1 MNQPMGMPW
10 QERSGPKD
18 EYGRVDPDAGY
29 GQPEYGRPPYYGPG
43 YPPQGGINPWVAG
56 GLGAVGGGLLG
67 YGLGRMAGEHEQ
79 QPQGHDSMHP
89 DTITP
94 LSQGS
99 DDPGMNYPATTFGE
113 GPDFG
118 GFGGEGPDFGLG
130 DFGGGSD
137 W

>member
-1 MNQPMGMPW
+1 MNNSRRAMI
-10 QERSGPKD
+10 ST
-18 EYGRVDPDAGY
+18 
-29 GQPEYGRPPYYGPG
+29 
-43 YPPQGGINPWVAG
+43 N
-56 GLGAVGGGLLG
+56 
-67 YGLGRMAGEHEQ
+67 
-79 QPQGHDSMHP
+79 P

-99 DDPGMNYPATTFGE
+99 DDPGMNYPTTTFGG

-118 GFGGEGPDFGLG
+118 GFGGEGPDFGGG